1 MRHSKKLDNICLCP
15 YTSSMKNKRLLSP
28 KEAAFELGISIKT
41 VHRWDEAGKLRT
53 VRTAGNQRRIP
64 IEEISRLRRQGEGKQ
79 GAERCVLY
87 ARVSSGRQ
95 EEDGNLARQRERL
108 TEAATERGYEIVQV
122 ISEQA
127 SSLNERRRGMQR
139 LLALIGEQTVEVVMI
154 EDPDRLVRFG
164 FSYLEAA
171 FRWMGVRLEVL
182 DPLKRLEPSEELVQD
197 LLTVVTVFAG
207 RLYGQRAKGIRKRIQ
222 TALKECEQE
231 TEEQD
236 GTGQQDD

>member
-1 MRHSKKLDNICLCP
+1 FRITQICCRLYGRRCCPGSTYASGPSIKQKHAMIRHSKNLDNIRLCP

-95 EEDGNLARQRERL
+95 EEDGDLARQSERL
-108 TEAATERGYEIVQV
+108 TAAAMERGYEI
-122 ISEQA
+122 
-127 SSLNERRRGMQR
+127 
-139 LLALIGEQTVEVVMI
+139 
-154 EDPDRLVRFG
+154 
-164 FSYLEAA
+164 
-171 FRWMGVRLEVL
+171 
-182 DPLKRLEPSEELVQD
+182 
-197 LLTVVTVFAG
+197 
-207 RLYGQRAKGIRKRIQ
+207 
-222 TALKECEQE
+222 
-231 TEEQD
+231 
-236 GTGQQDD
+236 